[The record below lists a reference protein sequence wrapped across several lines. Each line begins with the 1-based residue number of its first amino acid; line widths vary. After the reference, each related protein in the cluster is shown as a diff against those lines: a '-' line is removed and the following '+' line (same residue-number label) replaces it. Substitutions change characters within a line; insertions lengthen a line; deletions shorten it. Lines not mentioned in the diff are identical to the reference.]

1 MKKLRI
7 TVGDKSYDVTVEVLD
22 DQAPQHAP
30 PQSAAA
36 ASSAPISSVPS
47 TPSPQ
52 PQQQAVPPGS
62 ITSPMAGVIKAIEV
76 QPGSKVQAGQVLMLL
91 EAMKLENRIA
101 APSAGTVKA
110 VHVTVGDSVAEGQVL
125 LELE

>member
-7 TVGDKSYDVTVEVLD
+7 TVAGKSYDVTVEVLD
-22 DQAPQHAP
+22 DQATQHAP
-30 PQSAAA
+30 PQSTAV

-52 PQQQAVPPGS
+52 PQQQAAPPGS